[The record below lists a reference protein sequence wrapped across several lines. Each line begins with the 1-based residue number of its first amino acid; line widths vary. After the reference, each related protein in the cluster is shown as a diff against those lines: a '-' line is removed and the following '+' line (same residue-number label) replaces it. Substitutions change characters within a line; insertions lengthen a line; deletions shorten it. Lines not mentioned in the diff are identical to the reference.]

1 MYRENLTIAYEQ
13 RRHRPACAST
23 QSDQL
28 LRYSLSG
35 KQYRSTFYTQ
45 NFNILVSLC
54 RWADIGL
61 ILQTQYYSY

>member
-1 MYRENLTIAYEQ
+1 MNNEGT
-13 RRHRPACAST
+13 
-23 QSDQL
+23 DQPVHPHSL
-28 LRYSLSG
+28 IRYLLSG

-61 ILQTQYYSY
+61 ILQSLQTQYSSNESHI